1 MKVARHIIEARREA
15 IAKLLS
21 KVGYVPVLEICKQFN
36 VSEATARRD
45 LTELE
50 NQRRI
55 TRTHGGALSDF
66 NRNFPPLD
74 DRKIED
80 AEAKRK
86 IGNLAASRVKA
97 GMTVYLDSGSTI
109 FFAAEAIASAGVP
122 DLQIVTT
129 CLPTAQLISCLPGVE
144 VYIPGGLFL
153 TRHAMVAGDRTLE

>member
-74 DRKIED
+74 DRVRS
-80 AEAKRK
+80 ATWPLR
-86 IGNLAASRVKA
+86 ASRPA
-97 GMTVYLDSGSTI
+97 
-109 FFAAEAIASAGVP
+109 
-122 DLQIVTT
+122 
-129 CLPTAQLISCLPGVE
+129 
-144 VYIPGGLFL
+144 
-153 TRHAMVAGDRTLE
+153 

>member
-50 NQRRI
+50 SQRRI

-66 NRNFPPLD
+66 NRNFPPLA
-74 DRKIED
+74 R
-80 AEAKRK
+80 
-86 IGNLAASRVKA
+86 SR
-97 GMTVYLDSGSTI
+97 TPRPS
-109 FFAAEAIASAGVP
+109 ERSATWP
-122 DLQIVTT
+122 
-129 CLPTAQLISCLPGVE
+129 PPA
-144 VYIPGGLFL
+144 
-153 TRHAMVAGDRTLE
+153 